1 MSRLFANRDY
11 QTPRRRYTKT
21 LAFQG
26 IDNSSPYF
34 SVEETRALDAN
45 NYIWRNGKVE
55 KRYGIID
62 LFPKSN
68 ETVYYLDVLRWREI
82 STDLDTAYP
91 SNIKGTYVSDTV
103 KMGSPDNAIN
113 GMWTVGYITFILK
126 GSLLYYYDTMN
137 RELTLVKTQYS
148 LTRTVN
154 GQAHTVY
161 QTYSFANG
169 ACYGVVANNKLWLFD
184 GKCYVVVWTSGSL
197 DDDNLVVHMQAVS
210 YSPFVFI
217 PTTTIGITPSE
228 SGLGRRENLQA
239 PNLLTPF
246 RKNKLATV
254 KVDDMEG
261 DFYTYVLDGSI
272 NVLNFS
278 DENFSIE
285 IEDYS
290 FGAPVVI
297 KSKIEAG
304 PLTDLI
310 SGTPDT
316 QTGKTT
322 LVNGLVLDTEI
333 VESSDNIWIFDKT
346 AFDSQGNLID
356 PAQTI
361 VYGYLSA
368 SNITLQAMSNGNTSI
383 NFVKRTMDNV
393 NSGYLGN
400 NNITVKFVAFDL
412 ATIQGSPL
420 PLHQDTL
427 PTLNNW
433 LTNIKL
439 ICNCRFGILF
449 GTSNARNRLF
459 VSGNEYKKNIDWH
472 SGDDDGVGDLGYFPA
487 DSNCAYGTNESA
499 VVGYSIISD
508 GRLAV
513 FKQKKGVEPTLYYR
527 TGSLTTVLDSTGN
540 QVTYNGNTLYKE
552 SFPVTIT
559 NARIGAVSWQG
570 VNNFCGDTLFI
581 TDTNQVC
588 GLDNKNNVA
597 DNQRVA
603 SSRTKSIDKSL
614 QTDKPY
620 IILEEDTKLFVATD
634 DHLWISE
641 YGTNYEWFKTDIA
654 NISCMAKLCTDD
666 GVDEFLIF
674 GTKDG
679 RIVMF
684 NDNVFVDKEIA
695 ELTTSESAIIT
706 QDNLDT
712 TITTEKNNKLVVS
725 RAIINKLKNG
735 SYKDTKV
742 ALGTTRYKVYY
753 TSLEEPFNP
762 RDDRFSLTRG
772 GYLYDLYNLL
782 NENTTYTLVSAF
794 DNTTFN
800 TTLERAVNENGRSCW
815 HIKNPSYQE
824 YSSLMKVYVEQSA
837 TLKVLDFDEEN
848 NTITLETIAPNAI
861 LCNDGQFELL
871 FNPLTIT
878 YGKPVISYYVT
889 APFAATDLSSLKTI
903 WSYTLIAD
911 TGETSNIGVAKV
923 TDDKSLEALLHIP
936 LDYDGK
942 YDYTQYSY
950 ARIDY
955 QKYKIP
961 KTYTVFKPFS
971 VNYVCFRFSSIEPE
985 NSVLTSMQFNYSIT
999 KRGMGRQIA

>member
-197 DDDNLVVHMQAVS
+197 ENDNLVVHMQAVS
-210 YSPFVFI
+210 YSPYVFI

-228 SGLGRRENLQA
+228 SGLGRRETLQA

-261 DFYTYVLDGSI
+261 DFYTYVLDAPLQPLGVATS
-272 NVLNFS
+272 NLLTL
-278 DENFSIE
+278 E

-290 FGAPVVI
+290 SGVPKIAKSLLVLGA
-297 KSKIEAG
+297 
-304 PLTDLI
+304 LTDLI

-322 LVNGLVLDTEI
+322 LVNGLVLDTAL
-333 VESSDNIWIFDKT
+333 VNDGTTYWIFNQAD
-346 AFDSQGNLID
+346 FEDGEIID
-356 PAQTI
+356 ATKAK
-361 VYGYLSA
+361 VYGYFPMSSLVEQYGA
-368 SNITLQAMSNGNTSI
+368 SFTLYL
-383 NFVKRTMDNV
+383 VKQTLDAI

-400 NNITVKFVAFDL
+400 NNITITFEALDT
-412 ATIQGSPL
+412 APTEDPL
-420 PLHQDTL
+420 PLYQASYITGGH
-427 PTLNNW
+427 NW
-433 LTNIKL
+433 LKNIKL

-603 SSRTKSIDKSL
+603 SSRTKSIDKAL

-794 DNTTFN
+794 DNTTFT

-815 HIKNPSYQE
+815 HIKNTSYQE

-837 TLKVLDFDEEN
+837 TLKVLSFDEEN